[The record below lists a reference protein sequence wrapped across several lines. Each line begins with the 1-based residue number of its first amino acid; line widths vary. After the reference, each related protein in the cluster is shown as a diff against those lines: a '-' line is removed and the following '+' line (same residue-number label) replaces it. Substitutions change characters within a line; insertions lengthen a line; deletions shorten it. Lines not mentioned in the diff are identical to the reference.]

1 MIIDSTFKS
10 AWWLP
15 NPHAQTLYPFM
26 LRRDKRLFARPER
39 LELPDN
45 DFVDL
50 VWVDGGLSTDAP
62 VVVLLHGL
70 SGSWNSH
77 YIKSQMIQYKQLG
90 WRSVVMQFRGASAEP
105 NRQLRAYHSG
115 DTADFNY
122 FLHILAQRE
131 PHTKK
136 MVVGFSLGGNVLLK
150 WLGENSTQS
159 LIHAAVAVSV
169 PFQLNLCADRMNQG
183 FSRIYRNHILKRLR
197 EHFVR
202 KMNAYPDEEFFK
214 TLQSCD
220 CFWTFDDRITAPLNG
235 FDSVHSYYRECSSKK
250 YLHKITC
257 PTLIVHALDDPF
269 MTPDAV
275 PRLADLSPS
284 IRLELTR
291 HGGHV
296 GFIAGAV
303 PGLPEFWLDK
313 RIAEYFANHVE

>member
-1 MIIDSTFKS
+1 MMIDSPFKP
-10 AWWLP
+10 AWWLS

-26 LRRDKRLFARPER
+26 FPRDMTLVVRPER

-50 VWVDGGLSTDAP
+50 VWADDGLSTAAP

-70 SGSWNSH
+70 GGSWNSH
-77 YIKSQMIQYKQLG
+77 YIKSQIMAYKQLG
-90 WRSVVMQFRGASAEP
+90 WRSVVMQFRGASTEP

-122 FLHILAQRE
+122 FLHVLAQRE
-131 PHTKK
+131 THTKK

-150 WLGENSTQS
+150 WLGENPSQE
-159 LIHAAVAVSV
+159 LIHAAAAVSV
-169 PFQLNLCADRMNQG
+169 PFQLNLCADRMNRG
-183 FSRIYRNHILKRLR
+183 LSRIYRNHLLKGLR

-202 KMNAYPDEEFFK
+202 KMDAHPNEKLFK
-214 TLQSCD
+214 ALQSCR
-220 CFWTFDDRITAPLNG
+220 CFWTFDDRVTAPLNG
-235 FDSVHSYYRECSSKK
+235 FDSVHSYYLEASSKQ
-250 YLHKITC
+250 YLHAITC

-269 MTPDAV
+269 MTPDVV
-275 PRLADLSPS
+275 PNLADLSSS
-284 IRLELTR
+284 ICFELSM

-296 GFIAGAV
+296 GFIAGAI

-313 RIAEYFANHVE
+313 RIAEYFANQVA